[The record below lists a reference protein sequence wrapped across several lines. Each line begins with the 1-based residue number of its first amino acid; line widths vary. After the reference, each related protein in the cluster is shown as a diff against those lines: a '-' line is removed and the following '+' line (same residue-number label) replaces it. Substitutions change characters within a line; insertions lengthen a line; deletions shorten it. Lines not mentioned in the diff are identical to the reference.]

1 MSAAPAFKTLLAIT
15 VDTESTMAGLRPL
28 PPEVMVYGRVGG
40 GVYGIERI
48 MDCCDARGVKATFF
62 VSTLEALHH
71 GEDHV
76 RRMCAAILGR
86 GHDAQLHLHPNWWRG
101 DFARKRLTDYSLAE
115 QVEVMG
121 IAKEAFRRACGFDP
135 VAHRA
140 GGLLA
145 NGDTL
150 RAMEANGIP
159 VDSSVAP
166 RYHLYDLGGGRAEP
180 TVPRRLGGVAEVP
193 VTTFVQL
200 RLGGWKL
207 SRNFD
212 INADSLGEL
221 RFVVDRA
228 VRQRAPAVTLLMHSF
243 AFVGRNREST
253 EFWPAT
259 AELRRFERF
268 LEFVAS
274 RPDVEVV
281 TFRDLAA
288 RLAKEP
294 GLLEGPEFAPT
305 AGLARMYGRS
315 WERFGTGWK
324 SKAFALGLP
333 AAVAAAAAGLFGL
346 VRWLIL
352 L

>member
-1 MSAAPAFKTLLAIT
+1 MSAAAGFKTLLAIT

-40 GVYGIERI
+40 GVYGIDRI

-71 GEDHV
+71 GEEHV
-76 RRMCAAILGR
+76 RRMCAAVLGR

-115 QVEVMG
+115 QTEVMG
-121 IAKEAFRRACGFDP
+121 IAKEAFRRACGVDP

-145 NGDTL
+145 NADTL
-150 RAMEANGIP
+150 RAVAASGIP

-166 RYHLYDLGGGRAEP
+166 RYHPYDLGEGRAEP
-180 TVPRRLGGVAEVP
+180 TVPRRLGEVVEVP

-200 RLGGWKL
+200 RLGGWTL

-212 INADSLGEL
+212 LNADSIGEL

-228 VRQRAPAVTLLMHSF
+228 VRQRAPVVTLLLHSF
-243 AFVGRNREST
+243 AFVGRNRAST
-253 EFWPAT
+253 EFWPA
-259 AELRRFERF
+259 AGELRRFERF
-268 LEFVAS
+268 LDFVAG
-274 RPDVEVV
+274 RRDVEVV

-288 RLAKEP
+288 RLAKEH
-294 GLLEGPEFAPT
+294 GLVEGPEFAPT
-305 AGLARMYGRS
+305 AGLGRMYRRS

-333 AAVAAAAAGLFGL
+333 AVGAGAGFLL
-346 VRWLIL
+346 IRLMRWLAP
-352 L
+352 